1 MTNERIIISLGG
13 SLIFPDSIDTDFLDA
28 FRKLM
33 LTYIESGTTFVFITG
48 GGKVCRRYQD
58 ALKSLR
64 DVETTDLDWMGI
76 ATTRANAMLVKL
88 LFKEYAYEEVILNPG
103 DAKGINSPVIIGAG
117 WKPGWSTDYDAIEM
131 AIETGAKKVINLSNI
146 DFVYTA
152 DPKTNPDA
160 VKIEKTT
167 WAEYRKIIPSEWT
180 SGINAP
186 FDPIA
191 SKHAEENGIE
201 VAIMNGKNLENLKN
215 FLDGKEFLGTVI
227 N

>member
-1 MTNERIIISLGG
+1 MERIIISLGG
-13 SLIFPDSIDTDFLDA
+13 SLIFPDSIDTEFLDA
-28 FRKLM
+28 FHKM
-33 LTYIESGTTFVFITG
+33 MVTYIEKGTTFVFITG
-48 GGKVCRRYQD
+48 GGKICRRYQE
-58 ALKSLR
+58 AIKSLR

-76 ATTRANAMLVKL
+76 STTRANAMLVKL
-88 LFKEYAYEEVILNPG
+88 LFKEHAHEEIILDPG
-103 DAKGINSPVIIGAG
+103 DAKGINTPVIIGAG

-131 AIETGAKKVINLSNI
+131 AVTTGAKKVINLSNI

-167 WAEYRKIIPSEWT
+167 WAEYRKIIPAEWT

-191 SKHAEENGIE
+191 SKHAEENGIT
-201 VAIMNGKNLENLKN
+201 VAIMNGKNLENLASY
-215 FLDGKEFLGTVI
+215 LDGKEFLGTVI
-227 N
+227 S

>member
-1 MTNERIIISLGG
+1 MKERIIISLGG
-13 SLIFPDSIDTDFLDA
+13 SLIFPDNIDTEFLDA
-28 FRKLM
+28 FRNM
-33 LTYIESGTTFVFITG
+33 MNDYVTRGYTFVFITG
-48 GGKVCRRYQD
+48 GGKSCRRYQE
-58 ALKSLR
+58 ALKNLR
-64 DVETTDLDWMGI
+64 EVETTDLDWMGI

-88 LFKEYAYEEVILNPG
+88 LFKEHAYDEVILNPA
-103 DAKGINSPVIIGAG
+103 DAKGINTPIIIGAG

-131 AIETGAKKVINLSNI
+131 AVETGAKKVINLSNI

-201 VAIMNGKNLENLKN
+201 VAIMNGKNLKNLA
-215 FLDGKEFLGTVI
+215 DYIEGREFIGTVI
-227 N
+227 S

>member
-1 MTNERIIISLGG
+1 MKERIIISLGG
-13 SLIFPDSIDTDFLDA
+13 SLIFPDAIDTEFLNA
-28 FRKLM
+28 FHKMM
-33 LTYIESGTTFVFITG
+33 LGYIEKGYTFVFITG
-48 GGKVCRRYQD
+48 GGKICRRYND

-76 ATTRANAMLVKL
+76 ANTRTNGMLVKL
-88 LFKEYAYEEVILNPG
+88 LFKEHAYQDVILDPA
-103 DAKGINSPVIIGAG
+103 DAKGLTNPVIVGAG

-131 AIETGAKKVINLSNI
+131 AMTTGAKKVINLSNI
-146 DFVYTA
+146 DYVYTA

-167 WAEYRKIIPSEWT
+167 WAEYRKIIPTEWT

-191 SKHAEENGIE
+191 SKHADENGIE
-201 VAIMNGKNLENLKN
+201 VAIMNGKNLANLAN
-215 FLDGKEFLGTVI
+215 YIEGKEFLGTVI
-227 N
+227 K